1 MLFRSPIY
9 EEFWHTHRGVKAWQE
24 RLLQFYRRHNYVESL
39 TGWRRY
45 GPMTRNMIYNTP
57 IQSLGSDIVVDAW
70 NRLSEEA
77 YLSGRPWL
85 SPIINI
91 HDDLTLIVPQSKLE
105 ETLQLVARFMT
116 YKSFDFINVPL
127 LVEASVGPDWEK
139 LEVVGKFQ
147 TTDFTTGK
155 AA

>member
-1 MLFRSPIY
+1 
-9 EEFWHTHRGVKAWQE
+9 
-24 RLLQFYRRHNYVESL
+24 
-39 TGWRRY
+39 
-45 GPMTRNMIYNTP
+45 MIYNTP